1 MRGYPKHLNTK
12 ADYLYVIEQFPKEDW
27 KKDLQDLIDSSK
39 DWITTGEVASIAK
52 GKTDETHRV
61 LEEIDEESKTT
72 KYLQQELQEIP
83 TAKIFKLG
91 FTIKEVQSYLA

>member
-39 DWITTGEVASIAK
+39 DWITTGEVESVAK
-52 GKTDETHRV
+52 GKTDKTHRV
-61 LEEIDEESKTT
+61 LEETDEESKTT